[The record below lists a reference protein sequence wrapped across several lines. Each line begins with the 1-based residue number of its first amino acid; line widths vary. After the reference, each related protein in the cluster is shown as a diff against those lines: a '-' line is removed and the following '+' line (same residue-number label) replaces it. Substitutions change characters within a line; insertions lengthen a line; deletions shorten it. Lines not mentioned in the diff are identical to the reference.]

1 MKSEA
6 PRKERPKKT
15 RSFAGVVRER
25 LAEIEKKMAQGFTH
39 EGIRQELMA
48 EGFEASLQSFS
59 STLARARQRK
69 KASPKPPDGAGPA
82 ASNSRRDFRSRRRP
96 VASEAVQSSLMRR
109 QALRR
114 IQSRAMPVGVTRT
127 ISPP

>member
-1 MKSEA
+1 MNPEK
-6 PRKERPKKT
+6 PKKVRTKKT

-69 KASPKPPDGAGPA
+69 KVAPQPPDGSKLPA
-82 ASNSRRDFRSRRRP
+82 DVALQSLPPTALAPAPAPVPSAAPVDYFKRP
-96 VASEAVQSSLMRR
+96 SIFQKGKSS
-109 QALRR
+109 
-114 IQSRAMPVGVTRT
+114 
-127 ISPP
+127 

>member
-6 PRKERPKKT
+6 PPKVRTKKT

-69 KASPKPPDGAGPA
+69 KASVQPQIGSKLPVDPALQSLPPTALAAAPAPVPSVAPVDYFKRPSIFQKGKP
-82 ASNSRRDFRSRRRP
+82 S
-96 VASEAVQSSLMRR
+96 
-109 QALRR
+109 
-114 IQSRAMPVGVTRT
+114 
-127 ISPP
+127 